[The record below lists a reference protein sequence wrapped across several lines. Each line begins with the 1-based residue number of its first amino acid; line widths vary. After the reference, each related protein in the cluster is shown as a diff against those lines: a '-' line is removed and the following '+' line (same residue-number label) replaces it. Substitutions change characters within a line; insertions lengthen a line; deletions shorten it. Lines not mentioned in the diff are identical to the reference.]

1 MASRT
6 PVSATGNDVLDGGLL
21 LASEVAGADT
31 AAVFVAE
38 PGGRARLAA
47 ERMWAASRHACS
59 ERLWGQ
65 ARAGADGPLL
75 DPPVLALPVHIG
87 GELAGMLCVEI
98 SEQLEGRATRVGELI
113 SLARILVEICVFGPR
128 PRQPPSLAAIH
139 RSADPAAA
147 LTSRLAFVHGNVS
160 QLARNLRCTRK
171 AIYAAAERY
180 GVRLAHRI
188 RRR

>member
-1 MASRT
+1 MSNRA
-6 PVSATGNDVLDGGLL
+6 ATGAGGNDVLDAGLL
-21 LASEVAGADT
+21 LASEVAGAD
-31 AAVFVAE
+31 AVAVFIAE
-38 PGGRARLAA
+38 SHGRPRLAA

-65 ARAGADGPLL
+65 ADAGADGPLL
-75 DPPVLALPVHIG
+75 DPPVLALPVRVG
-87 GELAGMLCVEI
+87 AELVGMLCVEI
-98 SEQLEGRATRVGELI
+98 SEHLEGRATRVGELI
-113 SLARILVEICVFGPR
+113 ALARILVEICVFGPR
-128 PRQPPSLAAIH
+128 QRQPPSLAAIH

-147 LTSRLAFVHGNVS
+147 LTSRLAVVHGNVS

>member
-1 MASRT
+1 MSSRT
-6 PVSATGNDVLDGGLL
+6 PGAGGNEVLEAGLL

-31 AAVFVAE
+31 AAVFIPE
-38 PGGRARLAA
+38 PDGRPRLAA
-47 ERMWAASRHACS
+47 ERMWADSRRTCS
-59 ERLWGQ
+59 ERLWRQ

-75 DPPVLALPVHIG
+75 DPPVLALPVHVG
-87 GELAGMLCVEI
+87 AELAGMLCVEI

-113 SLARILVEICVFGPR
+113 SLARILVEICTFGPR
-128 PRQPPSLAAIH
+128 QRQPLSLAAIH

-147 LTSRLAFVHGNVS
+147 LTSRLAVAHGNVS

-180 GVRLAHRI
+180 GVRLAHRM